1 MNKIIRVFLTASIL
15 IGLMFRLV
23 NLRSNT
29 IFNWDQENS
38 LSYPVKQILLDHH
51 YPLIG
56 ASTSVGNLHLGP
68 LYPYLAVP
76 IYAVFH
82 MDPIA
87 APVSAFIFSL
97 ITMFIGFSL
106 TYYFLNFDL
115 ALIYT
120 SIYSVS
126 ALTISYD
133 RIPWNVNL
141 FPLASLLVFYG
152 LWGLLTIR
160 EKTHN
165 KQDKQN
171 FLGIHRHN
179 LSYILI
185 GLGILLGINSH
196 FSVIFLMLIVISFLL
211 THRIFNHKIYITI
224 LIVFIAFFPL
234 IFFELRHNFLLLS
247 NVQTFSKTSFIDFSK
262 LFYNSISILSLILTS
277 GGKVILYQ
285 GTNWSQSGLTLLLIT
300 FLYFLSKKADIFA
313 YLKISLLYFIIYIL
327 GLTLYSGIVSEYYL
341 VGLLPVFILGY
352 AIVIDNLIQAK
363 NNYQIIL
370 MLFFTISILYS
381 YSTVKQNTP
390 FSLGYKQQVIEYIKN
405 KYPNSP
411 VQLVFDMNLSE
422 SFGFNYLLDFYN
434 VNKSDDNTV
443 NKIWISYPV
452 NRFPG
457 KPEVLIGDYAISTG
471 ENVLRI
477 YSTKTASFY
486 NGLFNMRI
494 PRDWSILEC
503 PYTDMDSYIL
513 DKDADSSCSRLPT
526 PKSGITI
533 YNLPNCNIWEMDNLK
548 QLDAGINIP
557 FYIISSKN
565 IPNTKNLNNYIVA
578 TAFERNRC
586 IIFNDL
592 SGSGSQESF
601 SKQFLE
607 IIDSA
612 RKK

>member
-1 MNKIIRVFLTASIL
+1 MNKIIRFFLIASIL

-68 LYPYLAVP
+68 LYPYLAAPVF
-76 IYAVFH
+76 AVFH

-87 APVSAFIFSL
+87 APVSAFVFSL
-97 ITMFIGFSL
+97 MTILLGFYL

-115 ALIYT
+115 ALLYT
-120 SIYSVS
+120 SIYSIS
-126 ALTISYD
+126 ALIISYD

-141 FPLASLLVFYG
+141 FPSASLLVFYG
-152 LWGLLTIR
+152 LWGLLSIR
-160 EKTHN
+160 EKAHD
-165 KQDKQN
+165 KQDKQKL
-171 FLGIHRHN
+171 LGIHWCDF
-179 LSYILI
+179 SYILL
-185 GLGILLGINSH
+185 GFGILLGINSH

-211 THRIFNHKIYITI
+211 IHRIFNHKIYITI
-224 LIVFIAFFPL
+224 LIVLLAFFPL
-234 IFFELRHNFLLLS
+234 ILFELRHNFLLLS
-247 NVQTFSKTSFIDFSK
+247 NVQTFSKISIIGFSK
-262 LFYNSISILSLILTS
+262 LFYNSISILSLVLIS
-277 GGKVILYQ
+277 GGKVMLYD
-285 GTNWSQSGLTLLLIT
+285 GTNWSQSGLTLILIS
-300 FLYFLSKKADIFA
+300 FLYFLSKRTNISI
-313 YLKISLLYFIIYIL
+313 YLKISFLYFIIYIL

-352 AIVIDNLIQAK
+352 AIVIYNLIRSK

-370 MLFFTISILYS
+370 MLLFAISTLYS
-381 YSTVKQNTP
+381 YSTVKQNTL

-405 KYPNSP
+405 KYPNSS
-411 VQLVFDMNLSE
+411 VQLIFDMNLSE
-422 SFGFNYLLDFYN
+422 SFGFNYLLDYYK
-434 VNKSDDNTV
+434 VNKSDTDNSP
-443 NKIWISYPV
+443 KIWISYPV
-452 NRFPG
+452 DRFPG
-457 KPEVLIGDYAISTG
+457 KPEVLFGDYAISTG

-477 YSTKTASFY
+477 YSTKTVSFY
-486 NGLFNMRI
+486 NGLFNMRV
-494 PRDWSILEC
+494 PRDWNVVEC

-513 DKDADSSCSRLPT
+513 NKDADSSCSKLPI
-526 PKSGITI
+526 PKAGITI
-533 YNLPNCNIWEMDNLK
+533 YNLPNCNIWEMSNLK
-548 QLDAGINIP
+548 QLDIGINIP
-557 FYIISSKN
+557 FYVISSKN
-565 IPNTKNLNNYIVA
+565 IPDTLSLNNYIVV

-592 SGSGSQESF
+592 SGNQENF

-607 IIDSA
+607 IMDSA

>member
-1 MNKIIRVFLTASIL
+1 MNRLIRVFLTVSIL
-15 IGLMFRLV
+15 LGLMIRLV

-56 ASTSVGNLHLGP
+56 SSTSVGNLHLGP

-76 IYAVFH
+76 IYSVFR
-82 MDPIA
+82 MDPIS
-87 APVSAFIFSL
+87 APVSAFVFSL
-97 ITMFIGFSL
+97 LTVLIGFYL

-115 ALIYT
+115 ALLYT

-126 ALTISYD
+126 ALIISYD

-141 FPLASLLVFYG
+141 FPLASLFVFYG
-152 LWGLLTIR
+152 LWGLLSLRI
-160 EKTHN
+160 KVHD

-179 LSYILI
+179 LSYILL

-211 THRIFNHKIYITI
+211 IHRIFNHKIYITI
-224 LIVFIAFFPL
+224 LIVLIAFSPL
-234 IFFELRHNFLLLS
+234 ILFELRHNFLQYS
-247 NVQTFSKTSFIDFSK
+247 NVQTFSKTSIIDFSK
-262 LFYNSISILSLILTS
+262 LFYNGISILSLILTS
-277 GGKVILYQ
+277 GGKIILYE
-285 GTNWSQSGLTLLLIT
+285 GTKWSQSSLTLLLIT
-300 FLYFLSKKADIFA
+300 FLYLLSKKADIST
-313 YLKISLLYFIIYIL
+313 YLKISILYFIIYIL

-341 VGLLPVFILGY
+341 VGLLPVFILGH
-352 AIVIDNLIQAK
+352 AIVIDNLLQSK

-370 MLFFTISILYS
+370 MLFFTIAILYS

-405 KYPNSP
+405 KYPSTP

-422 SFGFNYLLDFYN
+422 SFGFNYLLDYYK
-434 VNKSDDNTV
+434 VNISDDDHSS
-443 NKIWISYPV
+443 KIWISYPV
-452 NRFPG
+452 DRFPG
-457 KPEVLIGDYAISTG
+457 KPDILIGDYAISTG

-477 YSTKTASFY
+477 YSTKTITFY

-494 PRDWSILEC
+494 PRDWSSLEC
-503 PYTDMDSYIL
+503 PYKDMDSYIL
-513 DKDADSSCSRLPT
+513 NKNADSSCSGLPKN
-526 PKSGITI
+526 PESGITI
-533 YNLPNCNIWEMDNLK
+533 YNLPNCNIWEMNNL
-548 QLDAGINIP
+548 QPLDVGINIP
-557 FYIISSKN
+557 FYVISSKN
-565 IPNTKNLNNYIVA
+565 IPNTLSLNNYIVV

-592 SGSGSQESF
+592 SGGQENF